1 MNLKKN
7 VNTNLGIT
15 IILVFAAIFT
25 IVSFYIV
32 GAYMDGYPFNE
43 LSGNIV
49 DNSDNVIEDSDL
61 DSNEALLSEQ
71 EALAIGNYLY
81 EKAAKSY
88 YGIYETEGFSESSG
102 PQYVYYT
109 MNDDSSFSI
118 DENGGYRINLN
129 SEKYRKLDAAIVN
142 AFNAQDENEW
152 STARR
157 ALIEIAPEF
166 RSYSQA
172 EFKEAAYLADVF
184 NENIARAVGEN
195 GAIERLDKL
204 SHPLLNAYAS
214 VAYNEIA
221 REIELAHIVKDRNS
235 VRTLAHLKHN
245 EMQGARQL
253 ALEMALHSIKA
264 IAKKY
269 YDEFGDISD
278 ELAYGTLDEQARN
291 NLKEMLSPED
301 MRTYDDVMRIIAL
314 NNRSVTKSS
323 DKNTSAINSLLPEI
337 IPLITFIKE
346 ICWFEA
352 SNCSSIIT
360 IALILFFKSD

>member
-118 DENGGYRINLN
+118 DENGGYRKLLVDDMKAVFTYEMF
-129 SEKYRKLDAAIVN
+129 EKLYYIKNAYYIVGIDNNYYMESLGVGGNPTYVESKLSIDSI
-142 AFNAQDENEW
+142 END
-152 STARR
+152 T
-157 ALIEIAPEF
+157 I
-166 RSYSQA
+166 
-172 EFKEAAYLADVF
+172 VF
-184 NENIARAVGEN
+184 NV
-195 GAIERLDKL
+195 
-204 SHPLLNAYAS
+204 
-214 VAYNEIA
+214 
-221 REIELAHIVKDRNS
+221 NS
-235 VRTLAHLKHN
+235 
-245 EMQGARQL
+245 
-253 ALEMALHSIKA
+253 
-264 IAKKY
+264 Y
-269 YDEFGDISD
+269 YDYSD
-278 ELAYGTLDEQARN
+278 YVNELDS
-291 NLKEMLSPED
+291 K
-301 MRTYDDVMRIIAL
+301 DDVIK
-314 NNRSVTKSS
+314 VE
-323 DKNTSAINSLLPEI
+323 TSKFTLEKEDGKWKVSEFTLP
-337 IPLITFIKE
+337 F
-346 ICWFEA
+346 
-352 SNCSSIIT
+352 
-360 IALILFFKSD
+360 